1 MKILNILGFAAFLLV
16 LSETV
21 FAHPMEP
28 EQCLA
33 FARDSYTVSLMRDN
47 DMDIKEVQAQLIA
60 FIKELPP
67 GSYIK
72 DKDDVKMVAHM
83 IEEVY
88 SSSLDP
94 MAMAEQE
101 YNACIKNVKDHE
113 V

>member
-1 MKILNILGFAAFLLV
+1 MKILNILGFAAFLFV
-16 LSETV
+16 FAETV
-21 FAHPMEP
+21 SAHPMEP
-28 EQCLA
+28 DQCLA
-33 FARDSYTVSLMRDN
+33 FARDSYTVSLMRDAGV
-47 DMDIKEVQAQLIA
+47 DIKEVQAQLVA

-72 DKDDVKMVAHM
+72 DEADVLMVAHM

-88 SSSLDP
+88 ESPQNS
-94 MAMAEQE
+94 MVVAEQE